1 LLGWPPYATI
11 RVIAYICGAIAV
23 SDLMISMILRR
34 NIWNKQITRKFAGW
48 SFLLFLS
55 DIAIKIVIAPQW
67 QKLMSTIISR

>member
-1 LLGWPPYATI
+1 LTI

-23 SDLMISMILRR
+23 SDLMISIILRR